1 MPKMI
6 LTIFLLTM
14 LVWGSFQIIPH
25 IPKELWYTY
34 TKRFFGVLVALVV
47 ASGIIFVFVQLF

>member
-6 LTIFLLTM
+6 FAFLLLT
-14 LVWGSFQIIPH
+14 LIIWGSFQIIPH

-34 TKRFFGVLVALVV
+34 GKKIISALVALVV